1 MLRSGTADFIPE
13 DGRIDPTSRVW
24 AGLVWRLPAA
34 VGALLLW
41 VGSGHAQPSDKRP
54 PPAGQS
60 IEALLEAKARR
71 TPAQRKLSSQLLDA
85 AQPSDGGA
93 RRQAPTAGVKD
104 ELVTVDIRAD
114 VTPAV
119 LERIQD
125 PGRHG
130 ASVSVPKYRAIRA
143 RLPLAH
149 PSSRW
154 PRSTPSSRSAPP
166 IGRRRAASSPTD

>member
-1 MLRSGTADFIPE
+1 MLCSGIADFIPE
-13 DGRIDPTSRVW
+13 GGRIDPTSRVW
-24 AGLVWRLPAA
+24 ARLVWRLPAA

-71 TPAQRKLSSQLLDA
+71 TPAQRKLSSRLLDA

-119 LERIQD
+119 LARIRAL
-125 PGRHG
+125 GG
-130 ASVSVPKYRAIRA
+130 TLLNSVPKYRAIRA
-143 RLPLAH
+143 RLPL
-149 PSSRW
+149 SSLEPLATLDAVQSIR
-154 PRSTPSSRSAPP
+154 PADQAQTRGSC
-166 IGRRRAASSPTD
+166 PTD